1 MLGHEQGFLQ
11 RKGVA
16 RGSDCTPED
25 ELPTATTGSKHS
37 TGPPQRPRISLSGAL
52 GVPSYHSFR
61 RSGVFRMIEAM
72 RAPFRGGLEY
82 MGRMRIFSCDS
93 TLLAS
98 SASLQITVK
107 APARSPERGR
117 GNQVPASALGYPG
130 LGQDLPRSVL
140 QDERRQQKDSGC

>member
-1 MLGHEQGFLQ
+1 MPIWSVMCCQLWEDPSFL
-11 RKGVA
+11 RL
-16 RGSDCTPED
+16 D
-25 ELPTATTGSKHS
+25 TT
-37 TGPPQRPRISLSGAL
+37 L

-61 RSGVFRMIEAM
+61 SSGVFRMIEAM

-107 APARSPERGR
+107 APARSPERWDCDKMTLMPCSMKYR
-117 GNQVPASALGYPG
+117 TAQASRLMSPLAKPW
-130 LGQDLPRSVL
+130 
-140 QDERRQQKDSGC
+140 